1 LQIYAWFCGIM
12 QQGKTV
18 NIFEDVNIRIFFH
31 YSNTNPRTLILHI
44 HICVKVVVV
53 LSSRTKRVWQKL
65 NTQLISNTIILLSNF
80 VSAILYLMFWTRSY
94 FYVLLI
100 VRNFFAF
107 IFNVLACFAQF
118 SQIEQRNILL
128 TFSRNDGK
136 SRQEITIFIQYL
148 GYNLGYLN

>member
-1 LQIYAWFCGIM
+1 VTKAEHSTYLEYNHTVVEVCFCYF
-12 QQGKTV
+12 
-18 NIFEDVNIRIFFH
+18 IFDV
-31 YSNTNPRTLILHI
+31 
-44 HICVKVVVV
+44 
-53 LSSRTKRVWQKL
+53 L
-65 NTQLISNTIILLSNF
+65 N
-80 VSAILYLMFWTRSY
+80 RSY

-136 SRQEITIFIQYL
+136 SRQELTIFIQYL